1 MNLVAREG
9 LLRGERKEVWS
20 LADQGWLGP
29 EGQSAV
35 DGGSATPGF
44 SAERPRFA
52 GRLLRALGE
61 VLQTLLIAGI
71 LFLAVNLVT
80 ARVRVES
87 ISMEPS
93 LYEGELVVVSRL
105 AYRWREPQRGDII
118 VFRYPKD
125 PTKRY
130 IKRVIGLPGDQV
142 SMSDGRV
149 FVNGLPLE
157 EPYIAANPSSS
168 GEWVVEP
175 GKVFVL
181 GDNRNNSND
190 SRSWGALAISEIIG
204 KAILVYWPPQNVG
217 LIPHYD
223 LASAGS

>member
-1 MNLVAREG
+1 
-9 LLRGERKEVWS
+9 
-20 LADQGWLGP
+20 
-29 EGQSAV
+29 
-35 DGGSATPGF
+35 
-44 SAERPRFA
+44 
-52 GRLLRALGE
+52 
-61 VLQTLLIAGI
+61 
-71 LFLAVNLVT
+71 
-80 ARVRVES
+80 
-87 ISMEPS
+87 MEPS